1 MALQNAHAL
10 SSWRGMNLNSHFL
23 ILQNDFYSVE
33 ENLLYTLEQSSISA
47 LKNDIKHLLSFNYGL
62 SL

>member
-1 MALQNAHAL
+1 MHMLWAADVEWTFN
-10 SSWRGMNLNSHFL
+10 NHFL

-33 ENLLYTLEQSSISA
+33 ENSVYTLEQLSISA
-47 LKNDIKHLLSFNYGL
+47 LKNDIKHLLCFNRGL